1 MDIRCNNCFN
11 LYDSEFEMCPYCGYS
26 KGDPAQEPY
35 FLVPGTVLAGRYTIG
50 KAVGFGGFGIT
61 YKSWD
66 NQLESV
72 VAIKEYYPSGIV
84 NRPPGTSELILFSG
98 EKRKEF
104 EFGLSRFI
112 EEARNTTKF
121 NSCENIVNVYEY
133 FEENNTAYFVMEF
146 LDGVNLSEYLSM
158 NGGKLPLETSLDIIF
173 KICNALKYVHEAGF
187 IHRDISPDNIFM
199 CKNGAVKLIDF
210 GAARFSSEEEKSFT
224 IILKPGFAPPEQ
236 YEQVSDQG
244 PKTDVYA
251 LGATLYYIM
260 TGVKP
265 DESSNRKIQDIV
277 EEPNKIDSSI
287 PQYINDT
294 ILKAMAMEP
303 SLRFESVDDFEK
315 SLRKQIKVTS
325 LKKEKQTR
333 KRKRLAG
340 IMSLAAVLVVI
351 ATIFG
356 ANVKKKSEVIK
367 LDAANITIWYTAS
380 EGDAIDEAYKKV
392 IAEFAEVEE
401 HKDVKITAKCFP
413 AGRYDYE
420 LSLAINSGKTPSL
433 FMSTNLDDTSLE
445 KTADIK
451 TILFPE
457 NQGKIYFLIN
467 SFLTGGVK
475 DCYYLDDYEKLFPTH
490 RQIPV
495 SFNLPVLYIN
505 TSKSSAKDI
514 KSVSSYKDI
523 AQYIENGETVLVSPL
538 LIDFFKNQ
546 FGAPKTATFTEGTVD
561 DFTQGEYSFFLG
573 DTSAYFNVRKMLSD
587 GTGIP
592 KVAEIKMKNL
602 PCEFNTLWSVGT
614 QEKNEK
620 AAACRLLSFLLT
632 ANAQSRIY
640 GRSNS
645 EKALPI
651 NKDAL
656 AAIAETYED
665 LRFIDHSV
673 KNSTVD

>member
-1 MDIRCNNCFN
+1 
-11 LYDSEFEMCPYCGYS
+11 MCPYCGYS

-35 FLVPGTVLAGRYTIG
+35 FLTPGTVLSGRYTIG

-61 YKSWD
+61 YKAWD

-133 FEENNTAYFVMEF
+133 FEDNNTAYFVMEF
-146 LDGVNLSEYLSM
+146 LDGMNLSEYISV
-158 NGGKLPLETSLDIIF
+158 NGGKLPLDTGLDITF
-173 KICNALKYVHEAGF
+173 KICNALKQVHEAGF

-251 LGATLYYIM
+251 LGATLYYII

-277 EEPNKIDSSI
+277 EEPNKLDDSI

-303 SLRFESVDDFEK
+303 SLRFESVDEFEK
-315 SLRKQIKVTS
+315 SLRKEIKVTS
-325 LKKEKQTR
+325 LKKEKKLR

-340 IMSLAAVLVVI
+340 ILSLATVLVMI
-351 ATIFG
+351 AAVFG
-356 ANVKKKSEVIK
+356 ANVKKKAEAIK
-367 LDAANITIWYTAS
+367 LEDAEISVWYVAN
-380 EGDAIDEAYKKV
+380 EGDDIDASYRKAIEEFTKEYKN
-392 IAEFAEVEE
+392 
-401 HKDVKITAKCFP
+401 VKINIKCFP

-420 LSLAINSGKTPSL
+420 LSLLKDSGKLPSL
-433 FMSTNLDDTSLE
+433 FMSSYQTEEVLK
-445 KTADIK
+445 KTADINSV
-451 TILFPE
+451 LFPE
-457 NQGKIYFLIN
+457 DLGKMYFLIN
-467 SFLTGGVK
+467 SFLSGSVK
-475 DCYYLDDYEKLFPTH
+475 DYYYLSDYESLFPDH
-490 RQIPV
+490 KQIPA

-505 TSKSSAKDI
+505 SSKSGAKDL
-514 KSVSSYKDI
+514 KAVSSYKDI
-523 AQYIENGETVLVSPL
+523 AEYIAAGETIIVNPALVE
-538 LIDFFKNQ
+538 FYEKGFN
-546 FGAPKTATFTEGTVD
+546 APQGTFTEGTD
-561 DFTQGEYSFFLG
+561 ELFAEGDYSFYFG
-573 DTSAYFNVRKMLSD
+573 DTSSYFDIRKMLSA
-587 GTGIP
+587 GTGVP
-592 KVAEIKMKNL
+592 RVVEIKVKGL
-602 PCEFNTLWSVGT
+602 PCTFNTLWSVGAT
-614 QEKNEK
+614 KENEN

-632 ANAQSRIY
+632 ANAQSIIY

-651 NKDAL
+651 NKDAI
-656 AAIAETYED
+656 AAIEGIYEE
-665 LRFIDHSV
+665 LKFIENSI
-673 KNSTVD
+673 KNSAVK

>member
-1 MDIRCNNCFN
+1 MDVRCNNCFN
-11 LYDSEFEMCPYCGYS
+11 LYDIEFEMCPYCGYT

-61 YKSWD
+61 YKAWD
-66 NQLESV
+66 NQLESI

-146 LDGVNLSEYLSM
+146 LDGMNLSEYISL
-158 NGGKLPLETSLDIIF
+158 NGGKLPLETSLEIIF

-251 LGATLYYIM
+251 LGATLYYII

-277 EEPNKIDSSI
+277 EEPNQIDSSI

-325 LKKEKQTR
+325 LKKEKRTR
-333 KRKRLAG
+333 KRKRLTG
-340 IMSLAAVLVVI
+340 ILSLAAVLVMI
-351 ATIFG
+351 ATVFG
-356 ANVKKKSEVIK
+356 INVNKKAEAVKLEDAEISVWYIAN
-367 LDAANITIWYTAS
+367 
-380 EGDAIDEAYKKV
+380 EGDSIDSAYKKV
-392 IAEFAEVEE
+392 IAEFTEE
-401 HKDVKITAKCFP
+401 YDNVKINAKCYP
-413 AGRYDYE
+413 VGRYDYE
-420 LSLAINSGKTPSL
+420 LSLKMNSDKMPSL
-433 FMSTNLDDTSLE
+433 FMSTTLDDTALE
-445 KTADIK
+445 KTVDLK
-451 TILFPE
+451 TLLFPE

-467 SFLTGGVK
+467 SFLAGSVK
-475 DCYYLDDYEKLFPTH
+475 DYYYLDNYEKLFPNH
-490 RQIPV
+490 KQIPV
-495 SFNLPVLYIN
+495 SFNIPVLYVN
-505 TSKSSAKDI
+505 TSKSEAKDI
-514 KSVSSYKDI
+514 KSISSYKDI
-523 AQYIENGETVLVSPL
+523 AQYINTGETIIIDPMM
-538 LIDFFKNQ
+538 IDFFKNQ
-546 FGAPKTATFTEGTVD
+546 FGVPKTLKITEGTVEN
-561 DFTQGEYSFFLG
+561 FAQGEYSFFLG
-573 DTSAYFNVRKMLSD
+573 DTSSYFEVRKMLSK

-592 KVAEIKMKNL
+592 AVVEIKTKNL
-602 PCEFNTLWSVGT
+602 PYYFNTLWSIGA
-614 QEKNEK
+614 QDKNEN
-620 AAACRLLSFLLT
+620 AAAGRFLQFLLS
-632 ANAQSRIY
+632 ANAQSKIY
-640 GRSNS
+640 GRSDS
-645 EKALPI
+645 ERALPI

-656 AAIAETYED
+656 AAMASIYED
-665 LRFIDHSV
+665 LSFIGDSV
-673 KNSTVD
+673 KNSTVK